1 MRRAEERGLDVL
13 GCRLRGTARRMDGGR
28 KSNRRKGGLLRGVEQ
43 RRNVEI
49 RMTSVEL
56 AP

>member
-28 KSNRRKGGLLRGVEQ
+28 KSSRRKGGLLRGVEQ